1 MTHYIGCDVHKR
13 YSVFVGV
20 DDGGEVGPAR
30 RVEHDRPGFRSFLS
44 SLPPGSPIAVETT
57 GNWYWII
64 DEMERAGHVPALAHA
79 AKSKLMMGQVNK
91 TDKLDAS
98 GLAVLLR
105 NGTLPSVWIPQGELR
120 DQRELPRMRLVL
132 VHMRTALKNRIH
144 ATLAKYCI
152 EIEGASDIFGVK
164 GRVQMDKRL
173 GELPAET
180 HRSVEQELD
189 LLDRLEEQIVL
200 AEKRIRQ
207 VIAVTPQ
214 MKLLMTLPGVGPV
227 LAITIALEVGDVE
240 RFPDPQRLASYS
252 GTVPRVNSSGGK
264 TRFGGVR
271 GDVNRYLK
279 HAFVEAANVVAMNQT
294 RNPGSHAVRLYQRV
308 RTKKEH
314 GKAVVAVGRH
324 LAESTY
330 WVLKRNEPYRKPVL
344 PSKG

>member
-1 MTHYIGCDVHKR
+1 M
-13 YSVFVGV
+13 
-20 DDGGEVGPAR
+20 
-30 RVEHDRPGFRSFLS
+30 
-44 SLPPGSPIAVETT
+44 ETT

-64 DEMERAGHVPALAHA
+64 DEMERTGHVPALAHA

-120 DQRELPRMRLVL
+120 DQRELSRMRLVL

-173 GELPAET
+173 GGLPPET
-180 HRSVEQELD
+180 HRSVEQELN
-189 LLDRLEEQIVL
+189 LLHRLEEQIVL

-214 MKLLMTLPGVGPV
+214 MKLLMTLPGVGPI

-240 RFPDPQRLASYS
+240 RFPDPQRRP
-252 GTVPRVNSSGGK
+252 VI
-264 TRFGGVR
+264 R
-271 GDVNRYLK
+271 GRCQGLTP
-279 HAFVEAANVVAMNQT
+279 AEARPA
-294 RNPGSHAVRLYQRV
+294 
-308 RTKKEH
+308 
-314 GKAVVAVGRH
+314 
-324 LAESTY
+324 LAESEGT
-330 WVLKRNEPYRKPVL
+330 
-344 PSKG
+344 